1 MDLDAERKKIT
12 KQIKNL
18 ERILDPNIATI
29 EVVVSDSN
37 LDSDSEADSLGDDDW
52 DEHIPMEE
60 ESWGESDEDDDSKDQ
75 ALPKDPET
83 CLQLNM
89 VYQEVLQ
96 EKIAEVDLLLA
107 QNKEQQ
113 EEVMWDLAGSKT
125 PKNKDGK
132 SLPSNVFVG
141 HFMKPYFKDKVT
153 GIGPPANED
162 TREKATQGIKSFEEL
177 IVTKWKTWEKTLLR
191 KSVMSDHLQR
201 LLQPKLLKLE
211 YLNQK
216 LDKVSNAMEKQILE
230 KQIKN
235 TEKEIE
241 DINQLPEESLL
252 GDRLDERDWEKISK
266 INFEG
271 SRSADEIRKFW
282 QNCEHPSINKQAWV
296 EEETERLKEIAAKY
310 NYLEWQKIAA
320 ELGTNRSAFQCLQ
333 MYQQFNKDLKR
344 KEWTK
349 EEDNMLTQLVEE
361 MRVGNHIP
369 YRKIVYY
376 MEGRDSM
383 QLIYRWTK
391 SLDPSLKKGFWT
403 PEEDAKLL
411 QAVAKY
417 GERDWFKIREEV
429 PGRSDAQ
436 CRDRYLRRLH
446 FSLKKGRWNA
456 KEEEKLIELIKKYGV
471 GHWAKIASELPHRTG
486 SQCLSKW
493 KALIRKKK
501 RPRKRQKSRK
511 KYSSSSTS
519 NSSSSSEDT
528 ELEWHDDL
536 EKERDAEKAPE
547 VCQYTVPSIDMW
559 VPTRQSHAALGK
571 DPGGGYSRSSTIS
584 PCLSKA
590 SVSSRV
596 ASKDGSK
603 AIPKVAVA
611 RRKDPDWNKNDLD
624 CSTVPTDTE
633 CTHSADVGLEKPQE
647 GSEEAST
654 AGKRVLKVPL
664 NDVKKVI
671 RINTCLEYQKLKE
684 RLKKTHLFTSSLVS
698 KIDSG
703 MAIEKVLQVW
713 HKTFLNRQR
722 QRKIGI
728 QRKRLDRKLL
738 MAVTPWVGDITM
750 RCWSSRKAVT
760 VQTRAEAIMT
770 KLQSIHLTSTPVFT
784 LFIQLFQID
793 TDGCMKVIGERKTK
807 QSDLLLAI
815 SGNPQ
820 QPQQASSG
828 LQKSSGCQLT
838 KGKETQRKS
847 TVSKTKDLPE
857 AAQPR
862 PSVSPASLGPKP
874 KLKTVSELLREKRLR
889 ESRANKARENTVIL
903 APQVLVTPPVIL
915 QQPLQPLLP
924 STLATA
930 QPLGSGSAG
939 KPVAMASSPAAA
951 FQTPSPIIAST
962 KSPEKNSVTDNSTS
976 SWGNEVIVE
985 VNKTEGTSAPQV
997 GVLTSGQSSSLMKS
1011 EGHSAPSESPV
1022 PRTAASPALGVSQI
1036 SSGSGPAS
1044 LLSSQVTTTSGNQE
1058 LPKVPSFLAPAQI
1071 SVQQPKSIRLVPT
1084 LSVPTCGSRVISSN
1098 ILPVTWVVT
1107 AQGLV
1112 PMSTSTLVG
1121 LPGPGKPAGTPVL
1134 PILRRV
1140 VKSKGTLKLLPSSKV
1155 KQSPR
1160 ASVPRPTLAKRPLI
1174 ASKTLQGDLASRT
1187 AGPSLPTH
1195 VPTMASSDTV
1205 NHSEKN
1211 NLPGDKPREVRT
1223 AGEMSVPSP
1232 QPETELQTKSPTSQ
1246 PRAEPE
1252 GCHCVL
1258 TPEAESPARVNTGSE
1273 DPAQKDLLPETK
1285 DNLPVRNGSPE
1296 KSFPT
1301 PAGMPKPITQ
1311 SQEGIAARDNQPKA
1325 LEPGKSVL
1333 DLSLLSL
1340 ENEASVREWLKG
1352 KQGVCL
1358 PLLQSTLP
1366 YLPPFLCNLKTLSGL
1381 LLQKKSLE
1389 QRAATLV
1396 AQGRVQDKSDVS
1408 RQDIQAARH
1417 LVQQQLK
1424 ENPAYLLLKARFL
1437 AAFALPAFLATL
1449 PPPRVPT
1456 TLSRIMDKSSESE
1469 EEQEQE
1475 QEEECAQSETRPKDS
1490 DCGGNEQLTNAAG
1503 DTQSTPEA
1511 MSSIQGSP
1519 HPIPHATSS
1528 TLDAED
1534 FNVLKTRNA
1543 VHARKRRRRV

>member
-1 MDLDAERKKIT
+1 MDLDAEREKIT

-18 ERILDPNIATI
+18 ERILDPDIATI

-37 LDSDSEADSLGDDDW
+37 LDSNSEADSLEDENW
-52 DEHIPMEE
+52 DEHIHVEE
-60 ESWGESDEDDDSKDQ
+60 GSWGESDEDDDSKDQ
-75 ALPKDPET
+75 VLSKDPET

-96 EKIAEVDLLLA
+96 EKIAEIDLLLA

-125 PKNKDGK
+125 PKTKDGK

-177 IVTKWKTWEKTLLR
+177 IVTKWKSWEKTLLR

-216 LDKVSNAMEKQILE
+216 LDKISNSMEKQILE

-252 GDRLDERDWEKISK
+252 GDRLDERDWEKISN

-296 EEETERLKEIAAKY
+296 EEETKRLKEIAAKY
-310 NYLEWQKIAA
+310 NYLEWQKIAT

-333 MYQQFNKDLKR
+333 MYQQYNKDLKR

-349 EEDNMLTQLVEE
+349 EEDHMLTQLVEE
-361 MRVGNHIP
+361 MRVGSHIP

-391 SLDPSLKKGFWT
+391 SLNPSLKKGFWT

-456 KEEEKLIELIKKYGV
+456 KEEEKLIELIEKYGA

-511 KYSSSSTS
+511 KYSSSSS
-519 NSSSSSEDT
+519 SSSSSSEDA
-528 ELEWHDDL
+528 ELEWHKDL
-536 EKERDAEKAPE
+536 EKEKDAEGALE
-547 VCQYTVPSIDMW
+547 TCQYTVPNIDTW
-559 VPTRQSHAALGK
+559 VPTGQSHIELWK
-571 DPGGGYSRSSTIS
+571 DPGGDYSRSSTIS
-584 PCLSKA
+584 PWLSKA

-596 ASKDGSK
+596 AAKEGSK
-603 AIPKVAVA
+603 TIPNIAVA
-611 RRKDPDWNKNDLD
+611 MRRDSIWDKDTLNP
-624 CSTVPTDTE
+624 STVTVNTE
-633 CTHSADVGLEKPQE
+633 YTNPADVGLEKSQE
-647 GSEEAST
+647 ELEE
-654 AGKRVLKVPL
+654 
-664 NDVKKVI
+664 
-671 RINTCLEYQKLKE
+671 KE

-703 MAIEKVLQVW
+703 MAIEKVVHVW

-722 QRKIGI
+722 QQKLGI
-728 QRKRLDRKLL
+728 QRKKLDRKLL
-738 MAVTPWVGDITM
+738 MAVTPWVGDIIIP
-750 RCWSSRKAVT
+750 CWSSKKTAT
-760 VQTRAEAIMT
+760 VQTRDSIMVC
-770 KLQSIHLTSTPVFT
+770 LSLVCI
-784 LFIQLFQID
+784 FILSLSLSLALSLS
-793 TDGCMKVIGERKTK
+793 G
-807 QSDLLLAI
+807 SLLM
-815 SGNPQ
+815 
-820 QPQQASSG
+820 
-828 LQKSSGCQLT
+828 
-838 KGKETQRKS
+838 KGKEAQRKS
-847 TVSKTKDLPE
+847 NVSKMKDLPE
-857 AAQPR
+857 AAQPG
-862 PSVSPASLGPKP
+862 PVVLPASLGPRPKP
-874 KLKTVSELLREKRLR
+874 KTVSELLREKRLR
-889 ESRANKARENTVIL
+889 ESQANKALESTVIL

-924 STLATA
+924 SSLSTA

-939 KPVAMASSPAAA
+939 KPVAVTSSPAAT
-951 FQTPSPIIAST
+951 FQTPSPIITST
-962 KSPEKNSVTDNSTS
+962 NLGP
-976 SWGNEVIVE
+976 
-985 VNKTEGTSAPQV
+985 SAATK
-997 GVLTSGQSSSLMKS
+997 LD
-1011 EGHSAPSESPV
+1011 
-1022 PRTAASPALGVSQI
+1022 RGVSQI
-1036 SSGSGPAS
+1036 STSTGLTG
-1044 LLSSQVTTTSGNQE
+1044 LLSSQVTTTSGKQE
-1058 LPKVPSFLAPAQI
+1058 LPKVPPFLAPAQVSMQQSKPI
-1071 SVQQPKSIRLVPT
+1071 SLVPT
-1084 LSVPTCGSRVISSN
+1084 LSVPTCGTQVVSSN
-1098 ILPVTWVVT
+1098 ILPITWVVT
-1107 AQGLV
+1107 TQGLV
-1112 PMSTSTLVG
+1112 PMSMSTFVG
-1121 LPGPGKPAGTPVL
+1121 LPGPGKPVGTPVL
-1134 PILRRV
+1134 PILGGIARNQA
-1140 VKSKGTLKLLPSSKV
+1140 TLKLLPSPIV

-1160 ASVPRPTLAKRPLI
+1160 A
-1174 ASKTLQGDLASRT
+1174 
-1187 AGPSLPTH
+1187 
-1195 VPTMASSDTV
+1195 
-1205 NHSEKN
+1205 
-1211 NLPGDKPREVRT
+1211 
-1223 AGEMSVPSP
+1223 
-1232 QPETELQTKSPTSQ
+1232 PEPSPTSAKI
-1246 PRAEPE
+1246 PLIP
-1252 GCHCVL
+1252 
-1258 TPEAESPARVNTGSE
+1258 
-1273 DPAQKDLLPETK
+1273 
-1285 DNLPVRNGSPE
+1285 
-1296 KSFPT
+1296 KS
-1301 PAGMPKPITQ
+1301 
-1311 SQEGIAARDNQPKA
+1311 
-1325 LEPGKSVL
+1325 LEPGKSIL

-1358 PLLQSTLP
+1358 PPLQSTLP

-1389 QRAATLV
+1389 QRAATIV
-1396 AQGRVQDKSDVS
+1396 AQGRVQDKTDVS
-1408 RQDIQAARH
+1408 VQDVQAVRH
-1417 LVQQQLK
+1417 MVQEQLK

-1437 AAFALPAFLATL
+1437 AAFAVPAFLATF
-1449 PPPRVPT
+1449 PPPRVST
-1456 TLSRIMDKSSESE
+1456 TLSRTMDRNSGSE
-1469 EEQEQE
+1469 EEM
-1475 QEEECAQSETRPKDS
+1475 EEKLDLEVKSCIQLLDS
-1490 DCGGNEQLTNAAG
+1490 LLSA
-1503 DTQSTPEA
+1503 PLLY
-1511 MSSIQGSP
+1511 SI
-1519 HPIPHATSS
+1519 
-1528 TLDAED
+1528 L
-1534 FNVLKTRNA
+1534 
-1543 VHARKRRRRV
+1543 

>member
-1 MDLDAERKKIT
+1 MDLDAEREKIT

-18 ERILDPNIATI
+18 ERILDPKMATI

-37 LDSDSEADSLGDDDW
+37 LDSNSEADSLEDDDW
-52 DEHIPMEE
+52 DEHIHMEE

-96 EKIAEVDLLLA
+96 EKIAEIDLLLA

-125 PKNKDGK
+125 PKTKDGK
-132 SLPSNVFVG
+132 NLPSNVFVG

-153 GIGPPANED
+153 GVGPPANED
-162 TREKATQGIKSFEEL
+162 TREKATQGIKSFEDL

-216 LDKVSNAMEKQILE
+216 LDKVSNSMEKQILE

-252 GDRLDERDWEKISK
+252 GDRLDERDWEKISN

-296 EEETERLKEIAAKY
+296 EEETKRLKEIAAKY

-333 MYQQFNKDLKR
+333 MYQQYNKDLKR

-349 EEDNMLTQLVEE
+349 EEDHMLTQLVEE
-361 MRVGNHIP
+361 MRVGSHIP

-391 SLDPSLKKGFWT
+391 SLNPSLKKGFWT

-456 KEEEKLIELIKKYGV
+456 KEEEKLIELIEKYGA

-501 RPRKRQKSRK
+501 RPGKRQKPRK
-511 KYSSSSTS
+511 KYSS
-519 NSSSSSEDT
+519 NSSSSSSSSSEEA
-528 ELEWHDDL
+528 ELEWHNDL
-536 EKERDAEKAPE
+536 EKEKDAKVALEA
-547 VCQYTVPSIDMW
+547 CQYTVPDIDMW
-559 VPTRQSHAALGK
+559 VPTKPSHTELWK
-571 DPGGGYSRSSTIS
+571 DPGGGYSRPSTLS

-590 SVSSRV
+590 SVCSRV
-596 ASKDGSK
+596 DSKEGSK
-603 AIPKVAVA
+603 AIPNAAVA
-611 RRKDPDWNKNDLD
+611 IGREP
-624 CSTVPTDTE
+624 STVPMDTD
-633 CTHSADVGLEKPQE
+633 CAQSADIGLEKSPQE
-647 GSEEAST
+647 EEAST
-654 AGKRVLKVPL
+654 TEKSVLKVAL
-664 NDVKKVI
+664 SDVKKVI

-698 KIDSG
+698 KMDGG
-703 MAIEKVLQVW
+703 MGIEKVVQVW
-713 HKTFLNRQR
+713 HKSFLNRQR
-722 QRKIGI
+722 QQKIGI

-738 MAVTPWVGDITM
+738 MAVTPWVGDVIIP
-750 RCWSSRKAVT
+750 CWSSRKPVT
-760 VQTRAEAIMT
+760 VQTREAIMT
-770 KLQSIHLTSTPVFT
+770 KLQRIHLTSTPVFT

-793 TDGCMKVIGERKTK
+793 TDGCMKVIEERKAK
-807 QSDLLLAI
+807 RAELLLAI
-815 SGNPQ
+815 RGNTQ
-820 QPQQASSG
+820 QPQQASSN
-828 LQKSSGCQLT
+828 LQKSAGCPLM
-838 KGKETQRKS
+838 KGKETQKKS
-847 TVSKTKDLPE
+847 TGSKMKDLPE
-857 AAQPR
+857 AAQPG
-862 PSVSPASLGPKP
+862 PAVLPTSLGPKP
-874 KLKTVSELLREKRLR
+874 KPKTVSELLREKRLR
-889 ESRANKARENTVIL
+889 ESRASKALESTVIL

-930 QPLGSGSAG
+930 QS
-939 KPVAMASSPAAA
+939 PVAVASSPAVT
-951 FQTPSPIIAST
+951 FQTSSPTIAPT
-962 KSPEKNSVTDNSTS
+962 KSPEKNSVTNNNSGS
-976 SWGNEVIVE
+976 SKGNKVIVE
-985 VNKTEGTSAPQV
+985 EKVNETENTSAPQV
-997 GVLTSGQSSSLMKS
+997 GVLALVQSSSSMRT
-1011 EGHSAPSESPV
+1011 EGHSAPSESLV
-1022 PRTAASPALGVSQI
+1022 PRTTANLALGVSQI
-1036 SSGSGPAS
+1036 STSSGPVS
-1044 LLSSQVTTTSGNQE
+1044 LLSSQVTTTSGKQE
-1058 LPKVPSFLAPAQI
+1058 LLKVPPFLAPAQV
-1071 SVQQPKSIRLVPT
+1071 STQQPKSISLVPT
-1084 LSVPTCGSRVISSN
+1084 LSVPTCGPQVISSN
-1098 ILPVTWVVT
+1098 ILPITWVVT
-1107 AQGLV
+1107 PQGLV
-1112 PMSTSTLVG
+1112 PMSMPTFVG

-1134 PILRRV
+1134 PILGGLA
-1140 VKSKGTLKLLPSSKV
+1140 SSQATLKLLPSSTV
-1155 KQSPR
+1155 TQSPR
-1160 ASVPRPTLAKRPLI
+1160 APEPSPTLAKRPLI
-1174 ASKTLQGDLASRT
+1174 SNKTLKGDLASGT
-1187 AGPSLPTH
+1187 AGPNLPAHLPT
-1195 VPTMASSDTV
+1195 TASSDRG
-1205 NHSEKN
+1205 NDSEKN
-1211 NLPGDKPREVRT
+1211 SLPVDKPREVRI
-1223 AGEMSVPSP
+1223 AGEISVPSP
-1232 QPETELQTKSPTSQ
+1232 QPETQSQAKSPTSQ
-1246 PRAEPE
+1246 PRTEPS
-1252 GCHCVL
+1252 G
-1258 TPEAESPARVNTGSE
+1258 TPEVESLARVNPGGQ
-1273 DPAQKDLLPETK
+1273 DPMQKGLLLETK
-1285 DNLPVRNGSPE
+1285 DNLPIQNGNPG

-1301 PAGMPKPITQ
+1301 PSGTAKPITQ
-1311 SQEGIAARDNQPKA
+1311 QQEGTAAQDSQPKA
-1325 LEPGKSVL
+1325 LEPGKSFL
-1333 DLSLLSL
+1333 DLNLLSL
-1340 ENEASVREWLKG
+1340 ESEASVREWLKG

-1358 PLLQSTLP
+1358 PPLQSTLP

-1389 QRAATLV
+1389 QSAVTIV
-1396 AQGRVQDKSDVS
+1396 AQERVQDKNAVS
-1408 RQDIQAARH
+1408 GQDIQAARH

-1456 TLSRIMDKSSESE
+1456 TLSRTMDRNSESE
-1469 EEQEQE
+1469 EEKEEE
-1475 QEEECAQSETRPKDS
+1475 QEEECSQSEMWLKDR
-1490 DCGGNEQLTNAAG
+1490 DCGGNEQLTNTTG
-1503 DTQSTPEA
+1503 NTQSTPEA
-1511 MSSIQGSP
+1511 MSSVQGSS
-1519 HPIPHATSS
+1519 HPVPHATSS
-1528 TLDAED
+1528 TLDAAD

-1543 VHARKRRRRV
+1543 VHARKRRRKDSWT

>member
-1 MDLDAERKKIT
+1 MSDMDLVAEREKIT

-18 ERILDPNIATI
+18 EKILDPNIATI

-37 LDSDSEADSLGDDDW
+37 LDSTSEADSLEDDDW

-60 ESWGESDEDDDSKDQ
+60 ESWGESDEDDSKDQ

-96 EKIAEVDLLLA
+96 EKIAEIDLLLA

-113 EEVMWDLAGSKT
+113 EEVMWDLAGSKASKT
-125 PKNKDGK
+125 KDGK

-191 KSVMSDHLQR
+191 KSVISDHLQR

-216 LDKVSNAMEKQILE
+216 LDKVSDSVEKQILE

-252 GDRLDERDWEKISK
+252 GDRLDERDWEKISN

-296 EEETERLKEIAAKY
+296 EEETKRLKEIAAKH

-333 MYQQFNKDLKR
+333 MYQQYNKDLKR

-349 EEDNMLTQLVEE
+349 EEDHMLTQLVEE

-391 SLDPSLKKGFWT
+391 SLNPNLKKGFWT

-456 KEEEKLIELIKKYGV
+456 KEEEKLIELIEKYGA

-511 KYSSSSTS
+511 KCSSCSSSSS
-519 NSSSSSEDT
+519 SSSSSEDAQ
-528 ELEWHDDL
+528 LEWHNDL
-536 EKERDAEKAPE
+536 EKEKDAEGALDE
-547 VCQYTVPSIDMW
+547 HQYTVPSIDLWM
-559 VPTRQSHAALGK
+559 PTRHSHSEPCK
-571 DPGGGYSRSSTIS
+571 DPGWCYSRPSTIS

-590 SVSSRV
+590 SGP
-596 ASKDGSK
+596 SKDGSQ
-603 AIPKVAVA
+603 AIPSVAVA
-611 RRKDPDWNKNDLD
+611 KRRDFSQDKDIL
-624 CSTVPTDTE
+624 TPTMDME
-633 CTHSADVGLEKPQE
+633 CTTLSADIGLEKPQE
-647 GSEEAST
+647 ELEEASKT
-654 AGKRVLKVPL
+654 GKRILKVPL

-684 RLKKTHLFTSSLVS
+684 RLKKTHLFTSSLAS
-698 KIDSG
+698 KIDNG
-703 MAIEKVLQVW
+703 MAIEKVVQVW

-722 QRKIGI
+722 QQKVGI

-738 MAVTPWVGDITM
+738 MAVTPWVGDIVIP
-750 RCWSSRKAVT
+750 CWSSRKAVT

-770 KLQSIHLTSTPVFT
+770 KLQTIHLTSTPVFT
-784 LFIQLFQID
+784 LFIQLLQID

-807 QSDLLLAI
+807 QSELLWAI
-815 SGNPQ
+815 TGNPQ
-820 QPQQASSG
+820 RPQQASSS
-828 LQKSSGCQLT
+828 LQKTSGCLMM
-838 KGKETQRKS
+838 KGVSKETQKKS
-847 TVSKTKDLPE
+847 ISKMKDLPE
-857 AAQPR
+857 STQP
-862 PSVSPASLGPKP
+862 GPTVLPTSFGPISKP
-874 KLKTVSELLREKRLR
+874 KTVSELLREKRLR
-889 ESRANKARENTVIL
+889 ESRARKALESTVIL
-903 APQVLVTPPVIL
+903 APQVLITPPVIL
-915 QQPLQPLLP
+915 QQSLQPLIP
-924 STLATA
+924 STLAMT

-939 KPVAMASSPAAA
+939 KPVAVASSPVAT

-962 KSPEKNSVTDNSTS
+962 KSPEKSSNTNNSGS
-976 SWGNEVIVE
+976 SQGNEVIAKE
-985 VNKTEGTSAPQV
+985 KVNETEGTSAPQV
-997 GVLTSGQSSSLMKS
+997 GALISGQSSSMRS
-1011 EGHSAPSESPV
+1011 EGHSVPSESPV
-1022 PRTAASPALGVSQI
+1022 PAIAANPVPGISQI
-1036 SSGSGPAS
+1036 STSSGPAN
-1044 LLSSQVTTTSGNQE
+1044 LLSSQATTASKKQE
-1058 LPKVPSFLAPAQI
+1058 LPNAPVLAPSQV
-1071 SVQQPKSIRLVPT
+1071 SMQQPKPISLVPA
-1084 LSVPTCGSRVISSN
+1084 LSVPTCGPQVISSN
-1098 ILPVTWVVT
+1098 MFPITWVVT
-1107 AQGLV
+1107 TQGLV
-1112 PMSTSTLVG
+1112 PMSMSTFVG

-1134 PILRRV
+1134 PIVGGVARNQ
-1140 VKSKGTLKLLPSSKV
+1140 STLKLLPSSIV
-1155 KQSPR
+1155 KQSFR
-1160 ASVPRPTLAKRPLI
+1160 APQPSPTLAKRPLI
-1174 ASKTLQGDLASRT
+1174 ASKTLTGELPSGI
-1187 AGPSLPTH
+1187 AGPNLPIQLPTTASLNTGNHSGKNSLPEDQ
-1195 VPTMASSDTV
+1195 PSS
-1205 NHSEKN
+1205 
-1211 NLPGDKPREVRT
+1211 REVKT
-1223 AGEMSVPSP
+1223 AREMSAPLS
-1232 QPETELQTKSPTSQ
+1232 QPETQPQTKSPTNQ
-1246 PRAEPE
+1246 PRTEPD
-1252 GCHCVL
+1252 GCDCAP
-1258 TPEAESPARVNTGSE
+1258 TPEVENPTGVTIGGP
-1273 DPAQKDLLPETK
+1273 DPMQKSLLLETK
-1285 DNLPVRNGSPE
+1285 DHLPAQNGNPG
-1296 KSFPT
+1296 KSFPIST
-1301 PAGMPKPITQ
+1301 EIPKPITQ
-1311 SQEGIAARDNQPKA
+1311 QQEGLAAQDSQPKA
-1325 LEPGKSVL
+1325 MEPGKSIL
-1333 DLSLLSL
+1333 DLNLLSL
-1340 ENEASVREWLKG
+1340 ENEASIREWLKG

-1358 PLLQSTLP
+1358 PPLQSTLP

-1389 QRAATLV
+1389 QKAVTIV
-1396 AQGRVQDKSDVS
+1396 AQGSIQDKNDVS
-1408 RQDIQAARH
+1408 REDVQSARH

-1456 TLSRIMDKSSESE
+1456 TLSQILDRNSGSE
-1469 EEQEQE
+1469 EEK
-1475 QEEECAQSETRPKDS
+1475 EEEEYSQSKTRPKDR
-1490 DCGGNEQLTNAAG
+1490 DCGEKEQLVSTAG
-1503 DTQSTPEA
+1503 DTQSTPETVASIQVSPHPDPHA
-1511 MSSIQGSP
+1511 MSS
-1519 HPIPHATSS
+1519 A
-1528 TLDAED
+1528 LDAAD

-1543 VHARKRRRRV
+1543 IHARKRRRV

>member
-1 MDLDAERKKIT
+1 MMMSSGSLERKEAECSVISLDLSR
-12 KQIKNL
+12 IIR
-18 ERILDPNIATI
+18 ERD
-29 EVVVSDSN
+29 
-37 LDSDSEADSLGDDDW
+37 
-52 DEHIPMEE
+52 EE

-96 EKIAEVDLLLA
+96 EKIAEIDLLLA

-125 PKNKDGK
+125 PKTKDGK

-216 LDKVSNAMEKQILE
+216 LDKVSNSMEKQILE

-252 GDRLDERDWEKISK
+252 GDRLDERDWEKISN

-296 EEETERLKEIAAKY
+296 EEETKRLKEIAAKY

-333 MYQQFNKDLKR
+333 IYQQYNKDLKR

-349 EEDNMLTQLVEE
+349 EEDHMLTQLVEE
-361 MRVGNHIP
+361 MRVGSHIP

-391 SLDPSLKKGFWT
+391 SLNPSLKKGFWT

-446 FSLKKGRWNA
+446 FSLKKGRWNE
-456 KEEEKLIELIKKYGV
+456 KEEEKLVELIEKYGA

-501 RPRKRQKSRK
+501 PRKRQKYRK
-511 KYSSSSTS
+511 KYRSSSSS
-519 NSSSSSEDT
+519 SSSSSSEDA
-528 ELEWHDDL
+528 EQEWHNDL
-536 EKERDAEKAPE
+536 EKERHAKKAPE
-547 VCQYTVPSIDMW
+547 ACQYVVPSIDMW
-559 VPTRQSHAALGK
+559 IPTRQSHAALWK
-571 DPGGGYSRSSTIS
+571 DPGEGYSRPSTLS

-590 SVSSRV
+590 SVTSRV
-596 ASKDGSK
+596 APKEGSK

-611 RRKDPDWNKNDLD
+611 LRRDPDWDKDTLD
-624 CSTVPTDTE
+624 HSTVPVDTE
-633 CTHSADVGLEKPQE
+633 CTRSADEGLEKLQE
-647 GSEEAST
+647 EESEEAST
-654 AGKRVLKVPL
+654 PGKRVLKVTP
-664 NDVKKVI
+664 NDVKTVI
-671 RINTCLEYQKLKE
+671 RMNTCLEYQKLKE

-698 KIDSG
+698 KINSG
-703 MAIEKVLQVW
+703 MAIEKVVQVCS
-713 HKTFLNRQR
+713 KTFLNRQR
-722 QRKIGI
+722 QQKINI

-738 MAVTPWVGDITM
+738 MAVTPWVGDITI
-750 RCWSSRKAVT
+750 RCWRSQKAVT

-770 KLQSIHLTSTPVFT
+770 KLQTIHMTSTPVFT

-807 QSDLLLAI
+807 QSELLLAI
-815 SGNPQ
+815 RGKSQ
-820 QPQQASSG
+820 QPQQASSS
-828 LQKSSGCQLT
+828 LQKSSGCLPM

-847 TVSKTKDLPE
+847 TASKMKDLPE
-857 AAQPR
+857 NAR
-862 PSVSPASLGPKP
+862 PGPVVLPSLGPKP
-874 KLKTVSELLREKRLR
+874 KPKTVSELLREKRLR
-889 ESRANKARENTVIL
+889 ESRANKALENTVIL

-924 STLATA
+924 SSLSPA
-930 QPLGSGSAG
+930 QPLGSRSAG
-939 KPVAMASSPAAA
+939 KPVAMASSPTAT
-951 FQTPSPIIAST
+951 FQTSSPIITST
-962 KSPEKNSVTDNSTS
+962 KSPEKNSITSNSGS
-976 SWGNEVIVE
+976 SLGNEVIVE
-985 VNKTEGTSAPQV
+985 ENINKTEGTSAPQV
-997 GVLTSGQSSSLMKS
+997 GVLVSGQSSSLMRA
-1011 EGHSAPSESPV
+1011 EGHCVLRESPV
-1022 PRTAASPALGVSQI
+1022 PRTTTNQALGVNQI
-1036 SSGSGPAS
+1036 STSSGPAS

-1058 LPKVPSFLAPAQI
+1058 LPKASPFLAPAQI
-1071 SVQQPKSIRLVPT
+1071 SMQQPKPISLVPT
-1084 LSVPTCGSRVISSN
+1084 LSVPTCGPQVISSN
-1098 ILPVTWVVT
+1098 ILPITWVVT

-1112 PMSTSTLVG
+1112 PVSVSTLVG

-1134 PILRRV
+1134 PILGGV
-1140 VKSKGTLKLLPSSKV
+1140 AKSQATLKLLPSSTV
-1155 KQSPR
+1155 KQSPG
-1160 ASVPRPTLAKRPLI
+1160 APEPSPSLAKRPLI
-1174 ASKTLQGDLASRT
+1174 SSKTVQGDVASGT

-1195 VPTMASSDTV
+1195 LPTTASSHTV
-1205 NHSEKN
+1205 SQSEKS
-1211 NLPGDKPREVRT
+1211 NLPGDKPSFGGGKT
-1223 AGEMSVPSP
+1223 AGEMSAPSP
-1232 QPETELQTKSPTSQ
+1232 QPETQSQTKSPTNQ
-1246 PRAEPE
+1246 PRAEPDD
-1252 GCHCVL
+1252 CYCAS
-1258 TPEAESPARVNTGSE
+1258 TPEAESPAGVNIGGQDST
-1273 DPAQKDLLPETK
+1273 QKGLLLETK
-1285 DNLPVRNGSPE
+1285 DNLPFQNGDPE
-1296 KSFPT
+1296 KSFPILT
-1301 PAGMPKPITQ
+1301 GTSKPITQ
-1311 SQEGIAARDNQPKA
+1311 SQEGMAAQDNQPKA

-1352 KQGVCL
+1352 GKGVCL
-1358 PLLQSTLP
+1358 PQLQSTLP

-1389 QRAATLV
+1389 QTAATMV
-1396 AQGRVQDKSDVS
+1396 AQGRVQDKNDVS
-1408 RQDIQAARH
+1408 RQDVQAARH

-1449 PPPRVPT
+1449 SPPRVST
-1456 TLSRIMDKSSESE
+1456 TLSRTMDRNNVSE
-1469 EEQEQE
+1469 EEK
-1475 QEEECAQSETRPKDS
+1475 EEECSQSETRAKDR
-1490 DCGGNEQLTNAAG
+1490 DCGGNEQLTNTTG
-1503 DTQSTPEA
+1503 DTQSTPGT
-1511 MSSIQGSP
+1511 MSSMQGSP
-1519 HPIPHATSS
+1519 HPVPNAMSGI
-1528 TLDAED
+1528 LDAAD

-1543 VHARKRRRRV
+1543 VHARKRRRV

>member
-1 MDLDAERKKIT
+1 MSDMDLDAEREKIT

-37 LDSDSEADSLGDDDW
+37 LDSNSEGDSLGDDDW
-52 DEHIPMEE
+52 DEHVPMEE
-60 ESWGESDEDDDSKDQ
+60 ESWAESDEDDSKDQ

-96 EKIAEVDLLLA
+96 EKIAEIDLLLA

-125 PKNKDGK
+125 PKTKDGK

-216 LDKVSNAMEKQILE
+216 LEKVSNSMEKQILE

-252 GDRLDERDWEKISK
+252 GDRLDERDWEKISN

-296 EEETERLKEIAAKY
+296 EEETKRLKEIAAKY

-333 MYQQFNKDLKR
+333 MYQQYNKDLKR

-349 EEDNMLTQLVEE
+349 EEDHMLTQLVEE
-361 MRVGNHIP
+361 MRVGSHIP

-391 SLDPSLKKGFWT
+391 SLNPSLKKGFWT

-456 KEEEKLIELIKKYGV
+456 KEEEKLIELIEKYGA

-501 RPRKRQKSRK
+501 PRKRQKSRK
-511 KYSSSSTS
+511 KYSSTSSS
-519 NSSSSSEDT
+519 SSSSSSEDA
-528 ELEWHDDL
+528 ELEWHNDL
-536 EKERDAEKAPE
+536 EKERDAEGAPKA
-547 VCQYTVPSIDMW
+547 CQYTVPSIDMW
-559 VPTRQSHAALGK
+559 VPTRQSHTELWK
-571 DPGGGYSRSSTIS
+571 DPKRGYPRLSAIS

-596 ASKDGSK
+596 ASKEGSK
-603 AIPKVAVA
+603 TVPNVAVA
-611 RRKDPDWNKNDLD
+611 MRKDSNWDKNTLD
-624 CSTVPTDTE
+624 HSTVSMDTE

-647 GSEEAST
+647 GLEEASAT
-654 AGKRVLKVPL
+654 GKRLLKVAL

-698 KIDSG
+698 KIDGG
-703 MAIEKVLQVW
+703 MAIEKVVQVW

-722 QRKIGI
+722 QQKIGI

-738 MAVTPWVGDITM
+738 MAVTPWVGDVIIP
-750 RCWSSRKAVT
+750 CWSSRKAVT
-760 VQTRAEAIMT
+760 VRTRAETIMT
-770 KLQSIHLTSTPVFT
+770 KLQTIHLTSTPVFT

-793 TDGCMKVIGERKTK
+793 TDGCMKVIGERKSK
-807 QSDLLLAI
+807 RSELLLAI

-820 QPQQASSG
+820 RPQQASST
-828 LQKSSGCQLT
+828 LQKSSGCLLM

-847 TVSKTKDLPE
+847 IASKMKDLPE
-857 AAQPR
+857 AGHLGPVVL
-862 PSVSPASLGPKP
+862 PPSLGPKP
-874 KLKTVSELLREKRLR
+874 KPKTVSELLREKRLR
-889 ESRANKARENTVIL
+889 ESRASKALENTVIL
-903 APQVLVTPPVIL
+903 APQVLITPPVIL

-939 KPVAMASSPAAA
+939 KPVATASSPAAT

-962 KSPEKNSVTDNSTS
+962 KSPEKNSITNNSGS
-976 SWGNEVIVE
+976 SQGNEVIVE
-985 VNKTEGTSAPQV
+985 EKVNKTDGTSAPQV
-997 GVLTSGQSSSLMKS
+997 LASGQSSSLMGA
-1011 EGHSAPSESPV
+1011 EGHSASSKSPV
-1022 PRTAASPALGVSQI
+1022 PGRAANPALGVSQI
-1036 SSGSGPAS
+1036 STSSEPAS
-1044 LLSSQVTTTSGNQE
+1044 VLSSQVTTTSGKQE
-1058 LPKVPSFLAPAQI
+1058 LPKVPPFLAPAQV
-1071 SVQQPKSIRLVPT
+1071 SMQQPKPISLVPT
-1084 LSVPTCGSRVISSN
+1084 LSVPTCGPQVISSN
-1098 ILPVTWVVT
+1098 ILPITWVVT

-1112 PMSTSTLVG
+1112 PMSMSTFVG
-1121 LPGPGKPAGTPVL
+1121 LPAPGKPAGTPVL
-1134 PILRRV
+1134 PILGGVAR
-1140 VKSKGTLKLLPSSKV
+1140 SQTNLKLLPSSAV
-1155 KQSPR
+1155 EQSPR
-1160 ASVPRPTLAKRPLI
+1160 APEPSPTLAKRPLI
-1174 ASKTLQGDLASRT
+1174 ANKTLKGDLASGT
-1187 AGPSLPTH
+1187 YGANLPTQL
-1195 VPTMASSDTV
+1195 PTTASSDTG
-1205 NHSEKN
+1205 NHSEKTS
-1211 NLPGDKPREVRT
+1211 LPGDEPSPREVRT
-1223 AGEMSVPSP
+1223 AGEISAASP
-1232 QPETELQTKSPTSQ
+1232 QPETQSQTENPTSQ
-1246 PRAEPE
+1246 PRGMPT
-1252 GCHCVL
+1252 L
-1258 TPEAESPARVNTGSE
+1258 EAESPGGVNTGGQ
-1273 DPAQKDLLPETK
+1273 DPVETK
-1285 DNLPVRNGSPE
+1285 DNIPVQNGSPE

-1301 PAGMPKPITQ
+1301 PTGSPKPITQ
-1311 SQEGIAARDNQPKA
+1311 PQEGVDAQDNQPKA

-1340 ENEASVREWLKG
+1340 ESEASVREWLKG

-1358 PLLQSTLP
+1358 PPLQSTLP

-1389 QRAATLV
+1389 QRAATIV
-1396 AQGRVQDKSDVS
+1396 AQGRVQDKNDVS

-1449 PPPRVPT
+1449 PPPRVST
-1456 TLSRIMDKSSESE
+1456 TISRTMDRNSESE
-1469 EEQEQE
+1469 EEKEE
-1475 QEEECAQSETRPKDS
+1475 EPEEECLQSERRSKDS
-1490 DCGGNEQLTNAAG
+1490 DCGGKEQLANTAG
-1503 DTQSTPEA
+1503 DTQSTPETT
-1511 MSSIQGSP
+1511 SSIQVRAL
-1519 HPIPHATSS
+1519 PILSHMPYP
-1528 TLDAED
+1528 
-1534 FNVLKTRNA
+1534 VL
-1543 VHARKRRRRV
+1543 

>member
-1 MDLDAERKKIT
+1 MDLDAEREKIT

-29 EVVVSDSN
+29 EVVGSDSN
-37 LDSDSEADSLGDDDW
+37 LDSNSEADSLEDDNW
-52 DEHIPMEE
+52 EEHVQMEE

-75 ALPKDPET
+75 TLPKDPET

-96 EKIAEVDLLLA
+96 EKIAEIDLLLA

-125 PKNKDGK
+125 PKTKDGK
-132 SLPSNVFVG
+132 NLPSNVFVG

-162 TREKATQGIKSFEEL
+162 TREKTTQGIKSFEEL

-216 LDKVSNAMEKQILE
+216 LDKVSNSMEKQILE

-252 GDRLDERDWEKISK
+252 GDRLDERDWEKISN

-296 EEETERLKEIAAKY
+296 EEETKRLKEIAAKY

-333 MYQQFNKDLKR
+333 MYQQYNKDLKR

-349 EEDNMLTQLVEE
+349 EEDHMLTQLVEE
-361 MRVGNHIP
+361 MRVGSHIP

-391 SLDPSLKKGFWT
+391 SLNPSLKKGFWT

-417 GERDWFKIREEV
+417 GERNWFKIREEV

-446 FSLKKGRWNA
+446 FNLKKGKWNA
-456 KEEEKLIELIKKYGV
+456 KEEEKLIELIEKYGA

-501 RPRKRQKSRK
+501 RPRKRPKSCE
-511 KYSSSSTS
+511 KYSS
-519 NSSSSSEDT
+519 SSSSSEDA
-528 ELEWHDDL
+528 EMEWHNDL
-536 EKERDAEKAPE
+536 DKERDADRTPE
-547 VCQYTVPSIDMW
+547 AYQYTVPNIDMW
-559 VPTRQSHAALGK
+559 VPTRLNHPELWK
-571 DPGGGYSRSSTIS
+571 DPGGSYFRTSTIS
-584 PCLSKA
+584 SCLCKA
-590 SVSSRV
+590 SMSSRV
-596 ASKDGSK
+596 ASKEGCK
-603 AIPKVAVA
+603 AIPKVAVVM
-611 RRKDPDWNKNDLD
+611 RRDPNWNRNTLG
-624 CSTVPTDTE
+624 SSPNPVENE
-633 CTHSADVGLEKPQE
+633 CTHSADIGLEKPQE
-647 GSEEAST
+647 GSEEASRT
-654 AGKRVLKVPL
+654 GKRVLNVTL
-664 NDVKKVI
+664 SDVKKVI
-671 RINTCLEYQKLKE
+671 RLNTCLEYQKLKE
-684 RLKKTHLFTSSLVS
+684 RLKKTHLFTSSLAS
-698 KIDSG
+698 KIDGG
-703 MAIEKVLQVW
+703 MAIEKMVHVW

-722 QRKIGI
+722 QQKIGI

-738 MAVTPWVGDITM
+738 MAVTPWVGDIIIP
-750 RCWSSRKAVT
+750 CWSSRKAVT

-770 KLQSIHLTSTPVFT
+770 KLQTIHLTSTPVFT
-784 LFIQLFQID
+784 LFLQLFQID

-807 QSDLLLAI
+807 QSELLLAI

-820 QPQQASSG
+820 RSQQASSS
-828 LQKSSGCQLT
+828 LQKSSGCLLL
-838 KGKETQRKS
+838 KGKETQKKS
-847 TVSKTKDLPE
+847 TVSKMKDLPE
-857 AAQPR
+857 ASQVG
-862 PSVSPASLGPKP
+862 SSMLPASFGPKP
-874 KLKTVSELLREKRLR
+874 KPKTVSQLLREKRLR
-889 ESRANKARENTVIL
+889 ESQASKALENTVIL
-903 APQVLVTPPVIL
+903 APQVLVTPSMIL

-924 STLATA
+924 STLATTP
-930 QPLGSGSAG
+930 PLGLGPTG
-939 KPVAMASSPAAA
+939 KPVTVPSSSAAA
-951 FQTPSPIIAST
+951 FQTPSPIITSS
-962 KSPEKNSVTDNSTS
+962 KSPEKNSSKNNAGS
-976 SWGNEVIVE
+976 SQGNEVIDE
-985 VNKTEGTSAPQV
+985 EKVNKTEGTSAPQV
-997 GVLTSGQSSSLMKS
+997 VTLASVQSSSVIRA
-1011 EGHSAPSESPV
+1011 EGHSAPKESPV
-1022 PRTAASPALGVSQI
+1022 PRTAPNPALGISQI
-1036 SSGSGPAS
+1036 STSSGPAS
-1044 LLSSQVTTTSGNQE
+1044 ILSPQVSTTSGKQE
-1058 LPKVPSFLAPAQI
+1058 LSNIPPFLASAQV
-1071 SVQQPKSIRLVPT
+1071 SVQQPKPVSLVPT
-1084 LSVPTCGSRVISSN
+1084 LSIPTCGPQFISSN
-1098 ILPVTWVVT
+1098 ILPITWVVT
-1107 AQGLV
+1107 AQGLI
-1112 PMSTSTLVG
+1112 PMSMSTFVG
-1121 LPGPGKPAGTPVL
+1121 LPGPGKSAGTPVL
-1134 PILRRV
+1134 PILGVARNQT
-1140 VKSKGTLKLLPSSKV
+1140 TLKLLPSSV
-1155 KQSPR
+1155 KQGPKASDSSPILTK
-1160 ASVPRPTLAKRPLI
+1160 SPII
-1174 ASKTLQGDLASRT
+1174 ANKTLKGDPASGT
-1187 AGPSLPTH
+1187 AEPNLTHFPTI
-1195 VPTMASSDTV
+1195 ASSDTG
-1205 NHSEKN
+1205 NHLEKT
-1211 NLPGDKPREVRT
+1211 NLPGDKPFPREVRT
-1223 AGEMSVPSP
+1223 AGEMSPPSP
-1232 QPETELQTKSPTSQ
+1232 QHETQSQTKSSISQ
-1246 PRAEPE
+1246 PRTEFDGSYAS
-1252 GCHCVL
+1252 
-1258 TPEAESPARVNTGSE
+1258 TPQSESPVRVNTGSQ
-1273 DPAQKDLLPETK
+1273 DPMQKCLSLETN
-1285 DNLPVRNGSPE
+1285 DNLPIQNGNSG

-1301 PAGMPKPITQ
+1301 PTGILKPITQ
-1311 SQEGIAARDNQPKA
+1311 HQEGMTAQDNQPKV
-1325 LEPGKSVL
+1325 LEPGKSIL

-1340 ENEASVREWLKG
+1340 ENEASIREWLKG

-1358 PLLQSTLP
+1358 PPLQSTLP

-1381 LLQKKSLE
+1381 LLQKESLE
-1389 QRAATLV
+1389 QRAATILE
-1396 AQGRVQDKSDVS
+1396 QGRGQDKNDVS
-1408 RQDIQAARH
+1408 RQDVQAARH

-1437 AAFALPAFLATL
+1437 AAFTLPAFLATL

-1456 TLSRIMDKSSESE
+1456 TLSQTMDRNSGSE
-1469 EEQEQE
+1469 EEE
-1475 QEEECAQSETRPKDS
+1475 EEECSQSETRPKDR
-1490 DCGGNEQLTNAAG
+1490 DCDKNEQLPNTSG
-1503 DTQSTPEA
+1503 DTQSIPVA

-1519 HPIPHATSS
+1519 YPVSNATTS
-1528 TLDAED
+1528 TLDATD

-1543 VHARKRRRRV
+1543 MHARKRRRV

>member
-1 MDLDAERKKIT
+1 MDLVAEREKIT

-18 ERILDPNIATI
+18 EKILDPNIATI

-37 LDSDSEADSLGDDDW
+37 LDSTSEADSLEDDDW

-60 ESWGESDEDDDSKDQ
+60 ESWGESDEDDSKDQ

-96 EKIAEVDLLLA
+96 EKIAEIDLLLA

-113 EEVMWDLAGSKT
+113 EEVMWDLAGSKASKT
-125 PKNKDGK
+125 KDGK

-191 KSVMSDHLQR
+191 KSVISDHLQR

-216 LDKVSNAMEKQILE
+216 LDKVSDSVEKQILE

-252 GDRLDERDWEKISK
+252 GDRLDERDWEKISN

-296 EEETERLKEIAAKY
+296 EEETKRLKEIAAKH

-333 MYQQFNKDLKR
+333 MYQQYNKDLKR

-349 EEDNMLTQLVEE
+349 EEDHMLTQLVEE

-391 SLDPSLKKGFWT
+391 SLNPNLKKGFWT

-456 KEEEKLIELIKKYGV
+456 KEEEKLIELIEKYGA

-493 KALIRKKK
+493 KALIRV

-511 KYSSSSTS
+511 KCSSCSSSSS
-519 NSSSSSEDT
+519 SSSSSEDAQ
-528 ELEWHDDL
+528 LEWHNDL
-536 EKERDAEKAPE
+536 EKEKDAEGALDE
-547 VCQYTVPSIDMW
+547 HQYTVPSIDLWM
-559 VPTRQSHAALGK
+559 PTRHSHSEPCK
-571 DPGGGYSRSSTIS
+571 DPGWCYSRPSTIS

-590 SVSSRV
+590 SGP
-596 ASKDGSK
+596 SKDGSQ
-603 AIPKVAVA
+603 AIPSVAVA
-611 RRKDPDWNKNDLD
+611 KRRDFSQDKDIL
-624 CSTVPTDTE
+624 TPTMDME
-633 CTHSADVGLEKPQE
+633 CTTLSADIGLEKPQE
-647 GSEEAST
+647 ELEEVSHLT
-654 AGKRVLKVPL
+654 RW
-664 NDVKKVI
+664 DVSVHTVQKK
-671 RINTCLEYQKLKE
+671 TFQCKE
-684 RLKKTHLFTSSLVS
+684 RLKKTHLFTSSLAS
-698 KIDSG
+698 KIDNG
-703 MAIEKVLQVW
+703 MAIEKVVQVW

-722 QRKIGI
+722 QQKVGI

-738 MAVTPWVGDITM
+738 MAVTPWVGDIVIP
-750 RCWSSRKAVT
+750 CWSSRKAVT
-760 VQTRAEAIMT
+760 VQTRDWIMIG
-770 KLQSIHLTSTPVFT
+770 LPSIYIFFVSLT
-784 LFIQLFQID
+784 
-793 TDGCMKVIGERKTK
+793 GCLMMKGV
-807 QSDLLLAI
+807 S
-815 SGNPQ
+815 
-820 QPQQASSG
+820 
-828 LQKSSGCQLT
+828 
-838 KGKETQRKS
+838 KETQKKS
-847 TVSKTKDLPE
+847 ISKMKDLPE
-857 AAQPR
+857 STQP
-862 PSVSPASLGPKP
+862 GPTVLPTSFGPISKP
-874 KLKTVSELLREKRLR
+874 KTVSELLREKRLR
-889 ESRANKARENTVIL
+889 ESRARKALESTVIL
-903 APQVLVTPPVIL
+903 APQVLITPPVIL
-915 QQPLQPLLP
+915 QQSLQPLIP
-924 STLATA
+924 STLAMT

-939 KPVAMASSPAAA
+939 KPVAVASSPVAT

-962 KSPEKNSVTDNSTS
+962 KSPEKSSNTNNSGS
-976 SWGNEVIVE
+976 SQGNEVIAKE
-985 VNKTEGTSAPQV
+985 KVNETEGTSAPQV
-997 GVLTSGQSSSLMKS
+997 GALISGQSSSMRS
-1011 EGHSAPSESPV
+1011 EGHSVPSESPV
-1022 PRTAASPALGVSQI
+1022 PAIAANPVPGISQI
-1036 SSGSGPAS
+1036 STSSGPAN
-1044 LLSSQVTTTSGNQE
+1044 LLSSQATTASKKQE
-1058 LPKVPSFLAPAQI
+1058 LPNAPVLAPSQV
-1071 SVQQPKSIRLVPT
+1071 SMQQPKPISLVPA
-1084 LSVPTCGSRVISSN
+1084 LSVPTCGPQVISSN
-1098 ILPVTWVVT
+1098 MFPITWVVT
-1107 AQGLV
+1107 TQGLV
-1112 PMSTSTLVG
+1112 PMSMSTFVG

-1134 PILRRV
+1134 PIVGGVARNQ
-1140 VKSKGTLKLLPSSKV
+1140 STLKLLPSSIV
-1155 KQSPR
+1155 KQSFR
-1160 ASVPRPTLAKRPLI
+1160 APQPSPTLAKRPLI
-1174 ASKTLQGDLASRT
+1174 ASKTLTGELPSGI
-1187 AGPSLPTH
+1187 AGPNLPIQLPTTASLNTGNHSGKNSLPEDQ
-1195 VPTMASSDTV
+1195 PSS
-1205 NHSEKN
+1205 
-1211 NLPGDKPREVRT
+1211 REVKT
-1223 AGEMSVPSP
+1223 AREMS
-1232 QPETELQTKSPTSQ
+1232 TKD
-1246 PRAEPE
+1246 
-1252 GCHCVL
+1252 HL
-1258 TPEAESPARVNTGSE
+1258 
-1273 DPAQKDLLPETK
+1273 PAQ
-1285 DNLPVRNGSPE
+1285 NGNPG
-1296 KSFPT
+1296 KSFPIST
-1301 PAGMPKPITQ
+1301 EIPKPITQ
-1311 SQEGIAARDNQPKA
+1311 QQEGLAAQDSQPKA
-1325 LEPGKSVL
+1325 MEPGKSIL
-1333 DLSLLSL
+1333 DLNLLSL
-1340 ENEASVREWLKG
+1340 ENEASIREWLKG

-1358 PLLQSTLP
+1358 PPLQSTLP

-1389 QRAATLV
+1389 QKAVTIV
-1396 AQGRVQDKSDVS
+1396 AQGSIQDKNDVS
-1408 RQDIQAARH
+1408 REDVQSARH

-1456 TLSRIMDKSSESE
+1456 TLSQILDRNSGSE
-1469 EEQEQE
+1469 EEK
-1475 QEEECAQSETRPKDS
+1475 EEEEYSQSKTRPKDR
-1490 DCGGNEQLTNAAG
+1490 DCGEKEQLVSTAG
-1503 DTQSTPEA
+1503 DTQSTPETVASIQVSPHPDPHA
-1511 MSSIQGSP
+1511 MSS
-1519 HPIPHATSS
+1519 A
-1528 TLDAED
+1528 LDAAD

-1543 VHARKRRRRV
+1543 IHARKRRRV

>member
-1 MDLDAERKKIT
+1 MDLDAEREKIT

-18 ERILDPNIATI
+18 ERILDPDIATI

-37 LDSDSEADSLGDDDW
+37 LDSNSEADSLEDENW
-52 DEHIPMEE
+52 DEHIHVEE
-60 ESWGESDEDDDSKDQ
+60 GSWGESDEDDDSKDQ
-75 ALPKDPET
+75 VLSKDPET

-96 EKIAEVDLLLA
+96 EKIAEIDLLLA

-125 PKNKDGK
+125 PKTKDGK

-177 IVTKWKTWEKTLLR
+177 IVTKWKSWEKTLLR

-216 LDKVSNAMEKQILE
+216 LDKISNSMEKQILE

-252 GDRLDERDWEKISK
+252 GDRLDERDWEKISN

-296 EEETERLKEIAAKY
+296 EEETKRLKEIAAKY
-310 NYLEWQKIAA
+310 NYLEWQKIAT

-333 MYQQFNKDLKR
+333 MYQQYNKDLKR

-349 EEDNMLTQLVEE
+349 EEDHMLTQLVEE
-361 MRVGNHIP
+361 MRVGSHIP
-369 YRKIVYY
+369 YRKNSCFLVVYY

-391 SLDPSLKKGFWT
+391 SLNPSLKKGFWT

-456 KEEEKLIELIKKYGV
+456 KEEEKLIELIEKYGA

-511 KYSSSSTS
+511 KYSSSSS
-519 NSSSSSEDT
+519 SSSSSSEDA
-528 ELEWHDDL
+528 ELEWHKDL
-536 EKERDAEKAPE
+536 EKEKDAEGALE
-547 VCQYTVPSIDMW
+547 TCQYTVPNIDTW
-559 VPTRQSHAALGK
+559 VPTGQSHIELWK
-571 DPGGGYSRSSTIS
+571 DPGGDYSRSSTIS
-584 PCLSKA
+584 PWLSKA

-596 ASKDGSK
+596 AAKEGSK
-603 AIPKVAVA
+603 TIPNIAVA
-611 RRKDPDWNKNDLD
+611 MRRDSIWDKDTLNP
-624 CSTVPTDTE
+624 STVTVNTE
-633 CTHSADVGLEKPQE
+633 YTNPADVGLEKSQE
-647 GSEEAST
+647 ELEEASRT
-654 AGKRVLKVPL
+654 GKRVLKVAL

-703 MAIEKVLQVW
+703 MAIEKVVHVW

-722 QRKIGI
+722 QQKLGI
-728 QRKRLDRKLL
+728 QRKKLDRKLL
-738 MAVTPWVGDITM
+738 MAVTPWVGDIIIP
-750 RCWSSRKAVT
+750 CWSSKKTAT

-770 KLQSIHLTSTPVFT
+770 KLQTIHLTSTPVFT

-793 TDGCMKVIGERKTK
+793 TDGCLKVIGERKTK
-807 QSDLLLAI
+807 QSELLLAI
-815 SGNPQ
+815 SGKPQ
-820 QPQQASSG
+820 RPQQASSS
-828 LQKSSGCQLT
+828 LQKSSGSLLM
-838 KGKETQRKS
+838 KGKEAQRKS
-847 TVSKTKDLPE
+847 NVSKMKDLPE
-857 AAQPR
+857 AAQPG
-862 PSVSPASLGPKP
+862 PVVLPASLGPRPKP
-874 KLKTVSELLREKRLR
+874 KTVSELLREKRLR
-889 ESRANKARENTVIL
+889 ESQANKALESTVIL

-924 STLATA
+924 SSLSTA

-939 KPVAMASSPAAA
+939 KPVAVTSSPAAT
-951 FQTPSPIIAST
+951 FQTPSPIITST
-962 KSPEKNSVTDNSTS
+962 KSPQKNSITNNSGAS
-976 SWGNEVIVE
+976 QGNEVTVE
-985 VNKTEGTSAPQV
+985 EKVNRTEGTSAPQV
-997 GVLTSGQSSSLMKS
+997 GVLTLGQSSSLMTA
-1011 EGHSAPSESPV
+1011 EGHSASGESLGPS
-1022 PRTAASPALGVSQI
+1022 AATKLDRGVSQI
-1036 SSGSGPAS
+1036 STSTGLTG
-1044 LLSSQVTTTSGNQE
+1044 LLSSQVTTTSGKQE
-1058 LPKVPSFLAPAQI
+1058 LPKVPPFLAPAQVSMQQSKPI
-1071 SVQQPKSIRLVPT
+1071 SLVPT
-1084 LSVPTCGSRVISSN
+1084 LSVPTCGTQVVSSN
-1098 ILPVTWVVT
+1098 ILPITWVVT
-1107 AQGLV
+1107 TQGLV
-1112 PMSTSTLVG
+1112 PMSMSTFVG
-1121 LPGPGKPAGTPVL
+1121 LPGPGKPVGTPVL
-1134 PILRRV
+1134 PILGGIARNQA
-1140 VKSKGTLKLLPSSKV
+1140 TLKLLPSPIV

-1160 ASVPRPTLAKRPLI
+1160 APEPSPTSAKIPLI
-1174 ASKTLQGDLASRT
+1174 ANKTLKEDLASEVVEPIFPT
-1187 AGPSLPTH
+1187 HLPTT
-1195 VPTMASSDTV
+1195 VSSDTG
-1205 NHSEKN
+1205 NHSEKGS
-1211 NLPGDKPREVRT
+1211 LPGDKSSSEEGKT
-1223 AGEMSVPSP
+1223 DFSP
-1232 QPETELQTKSPTSQ
+1232 AETQSQTKNPTSQ
-1246 PRAEPE
+1246 PRVEPN
-1252 GCHCVL
+1252 GCYSAP
-1258 TPEAESPARVNTGSE
+1258 TPEAKSPVTVNTEGQ
-1273 DPAQKDLLPETK
+1273 DPLQKGLLLETK
-1285 DNLPVRNGSPE
+1285 DNSENGNSG

-1301 PAGMPKPITQ
+1301 PTGTSKPITQ
-1311 SQEGIAARDNQPKA
+1311 QQEGMTAQDNQPKS
-1325 LEPGKSVL
+1325 LEPGKSIL

-1358 PLLQSTLP
+1358 PPLQSTLP

-1389 QRAATLV
+1389 QRAATIV
-1396 AQGRVQDKSDVS
+1396 AQGRVQDKTDVS
-1408 RQDIQAARH
+1408 VQDVQAVRH
-1417 LVQQQLK
+1417 MVQEQLK

-1437 AAFALPAFLATL
+1437 AAFAVPAFLATF
-1449 PPPRVPT
+1449 PPPRVST
-1456 TLSRIMDKSSESE
+1456 TLSRTMDRNSGSE
-1469 EEQEQE
+1469 EEMEEQE
-1475 QEEECAQSETRPKDS
+1475 KECSPLENRPKDR
-1490 DCGGNEQLTNAAG
+1490 DCGGNEQLVNMLR

-1511 MSSIQGSP
+1511 MSSSQGS
-1519 HPIPHATSS
+1519 HPIPEATSS
-1528 TLDAED
+1528 NLDAAD
-1534 FNVLKTRNA
+1534 CDVLKTRNA
-1543 VHARKRRRRV
+1543 MHARKRMRRV